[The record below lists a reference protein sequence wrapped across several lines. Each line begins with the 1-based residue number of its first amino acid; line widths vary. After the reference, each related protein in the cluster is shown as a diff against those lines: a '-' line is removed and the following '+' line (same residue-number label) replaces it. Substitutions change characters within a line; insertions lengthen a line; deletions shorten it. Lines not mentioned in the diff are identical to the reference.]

1 MRAKVFAVYI
11 MANQRPTLYTGM
23 TNDLV
28 RRVYEH
34 KTKFNP
40 KSFTAKYDLTKLV
53 YYEFYNTSMSA
64 IIREKQIKNMG
75 RREKIE
81 LIRSSNPEMKDLT
94 SEITGQ
100 EFDIN
105 NPN

>member
-1 MRAKVFAVYI
+1 MRYKVIAVYI

-28 RRVYEH
+28 RRIYEH
-34 KTKFNP
+34 KTKHNP
-40 KSFTAKYDLTKLV
+40 KSFTARYDLTKLV
-53 YYEFYNTSMSA
+53 YHEFSDNSISA

-75 RREKIE
+75 RKEKLE
-81 LIRSSNPEMKDLT
+81 LIKSLNPEMKDLT
-94 SEITGQ
+94 SEITG
-100 EFDIN
+100 EAFEIR